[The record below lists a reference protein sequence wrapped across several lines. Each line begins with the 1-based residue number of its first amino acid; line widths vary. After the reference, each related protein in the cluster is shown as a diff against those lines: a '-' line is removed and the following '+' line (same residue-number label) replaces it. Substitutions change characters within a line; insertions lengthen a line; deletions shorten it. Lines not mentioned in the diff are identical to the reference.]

1 MSSFCQCFFRQISLT
16 QDSPK
21 FNNAKVSSFT
31 VPTAKL
37 YSAAVFTAT
46 SIPAMLYLQI

>member
-1 MSSFCQCFFRQISLT
+1 MSLFRQCFFYQISLT

-21 FNNAKVSSFT
+21 FNNPKVSSFT

-37 YSAAVFTAT
+37 YITAVFTAA
-46 SIPAMLYLQI
+46 SIPVMLYLQI